1 MILHRFAGNS
11 FPLEEVRAAV
21 HQSGRIDGMNLMVQE
36 LIISLTRD
44 FVWARGAQR
53 LLPNGHASYTLE
65 EQDLDRAIEFIRE
78 EIGRYL
84 P

>member
-1 MILHRFAGNS
+1 
-11 FPLEEVRAAV
+11 
-21 HQSGRIDGMNLMVQE
+21 MNLLVQE

-44 FVWARGAQR
+44 FIWARGPAR
-53 LLPNGHASYTLE
+53 LLPNGHGVHTLE
-65 EQDLDRAIEFIRE
+65 EQDLDAAVDFIQN